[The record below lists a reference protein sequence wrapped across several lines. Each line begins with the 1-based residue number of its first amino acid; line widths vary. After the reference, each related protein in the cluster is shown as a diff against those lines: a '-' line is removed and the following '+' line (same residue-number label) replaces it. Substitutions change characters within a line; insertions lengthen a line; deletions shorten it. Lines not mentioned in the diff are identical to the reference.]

1 MRRTTWILLTTLALG
16 APALGAQETARE
28 RAQRTLEPPIFTDLS
43 QLAASVQ
50 AQGIPEEPL
59 FAKALEGAAK
69 RVPPDRLVPA
79 VRDYADRLGQAREA
93 LGLEAEVPLLVA
105 GADALQRGVPANALR
120 GLPTDRP
127 RSPMALLV
135 LAELVESGVPVDR
148 ALDIVRE
155 VMAQRARD
163 ERMLDASARVRML
176 IRQGVAPRDAVEQ
189 VRAMLRARAGSVGP
203 AVPPGSQPLTP
214 RQRRRLRGGL

>member
-1 MRRTTWILLTTLALG
+1 MRRTTWILLAASLLAAPTLH
-16 APALGAQETARE
+16 AQESARE
-28 RAQRTLEPPIFTDLS
+28 RAQRTLPPPVFSDLS
-43 QLAASVQ
+43 ELAATVRPE
-50 AQGIPEEPL
+50 GIPEEPL

-79 VRDYADRLGQAREA
+79 VREYAGRLGQARQA
-93 LGLEAEVPLLVA
+93 LGIDAEIPLLVA
-105 GADALQRGVPANALR
+105 GADALQRGVPANTLR

-148 ALDIVRE
+148 ALAIVRE
-155 VMAQRARD
+155 VMAERARD

-176 IRQGVAPRDAVEQ
+176 IRQGVAPGDAVER
-189 VRAMLRARAGSVGP
+189 VRAMLRNRAGNVGP
-203 AVPPGSQPLTP
+203 AVPPGSEPLI
-214 RQRRRLRGGL
+214 RERRRLRGP